1 MALHAGCYT
10 MILLMNVLSI
20 LHSFVLNVY
29 KNNASIKGLLPVVR
43 RYNAFKLWAVHIY
56 NVCWVQKRGAEKIK
70 ITRR

>member
-1 MALHAGCYT
+1 MALHVGCYT

-29 KNNASIKGLLPVVR
+29 KNNASIKGCFQLSDDTMHLNYRQSTSTMCVG
-43 RYNAFKLWAVHIY
+43 
-56 NVCWVQKRGAEKIK
+56 CKRGGAEKIK